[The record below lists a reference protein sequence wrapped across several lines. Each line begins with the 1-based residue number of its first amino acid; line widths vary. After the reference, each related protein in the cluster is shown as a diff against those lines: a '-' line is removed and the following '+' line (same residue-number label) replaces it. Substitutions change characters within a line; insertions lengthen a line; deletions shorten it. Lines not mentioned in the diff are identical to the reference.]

1 MTKKDKTSR
10 PATRRQSSMTPDER
24 RLVWNSLLNADM
36 TTRYW
41 GRVTQR
47 RERLEFSITVLI
59 ALISLS
65 AVGSWMTDIAP
76 WLWKGALI
84 LNAVLGTALTLIR
97 MSRTPE
103 LMADLGSKCHGLL
116 ASYELLWA
124 QLTELPEENIRNR
137 CKELDLRKQEIYE
150 KAIRLHHS
158 KRLVRKI
165 QKEVLKS
172 RGLAQVA

>member
-1 MTKKDKTSR
+1 MDIDLQIIGKYNGRVTS
-10 PATRRQSSMTPDER
+10 DER
-24 RLVWNSLLNADM
+24 RLIWNSLLNADM

-41 GRVTQR
+41 GRVTHH
-47 RERLEFSITVLI
+47 RERMEFGMTVLI
-59 ALISLS
+59 ALVSLS
-65 AVGSWMTDIAP
+65 AIGSWMTDIAP

-84 LNAVLGTALTLIR
+84 LNAALGTVLTLIR
-97 MSRTPE
+97 LSRTPE
-103 LMADLGSKCHGLL
+103 LMADLGSKCHSLL

-124 QLTELPEENIRNR
+124 QLTELPEEKIRDR

-158 KRLVRKI
+158 KRLVKKI

-172 RGLAQVA
+172 RGLSQVA